1 MKTRYI
7 IFVLT
12 LLVAAIPAA
21 GRETYSL
28 KSGWRFFDGRQTS
41 SDGARAVMLP
51 HTWNPDAAAG
61 NADYYRGTGNYLKE
75 FDVPAAWS
83 GKRVFLKGYGGNSV
97 TTVFVNSR
105 LAGEHRGGHT
115 AFCFEITDLLR
126 PDAQNFLRVVVNNSP
141 SLDVLPTAGDMSVY
155 GGLFRDV
162 EIIVTGR
169 NAIAPTDHAS
179 DGVYIKQ
186 RSVSRQ
192 RVEADAVVRLSGSG
206 DVQVRMTVT
215 SARGDTVAVGSG
227 RTTLTRGAVATVAV
241 PFTINDPRLWH
252 GVKDPHLYSV
262 HVALSSGGTVQDA
275 VEVTTGFRR
284 VEVDAARGFFL
295 NGEPYPLRGV
305 IVHQDRP
312 LVGNAITARQ
322 VAEDMAMIKEMGA
335 NAVRVFGV
343 VHHPEFYRLCDREGI
358 VVWSDFPLVGPAYLA
373 DVAFVDTESFRANGM
388 SQAADIV
395 RQQFNHPSVAI
406 WGIFSN
412 MRMRDPTLL
421 PFVRALNDF
430 AKSEDAMRLTAASSN
445 DDGDIN
451 FATDLICWDHHFGWR
466 EGHPSD
472 INIWK
477 RDFRAR
483 WGNLRSAVSYGAGA
497 SIDHQGPL
505 GLRPD
510 DDGVWH
516 PEQWQ
521 TYLHETYYAS
531 LRDDAW
537 LWAIFAG
544 NMFDYGAAG
553 REQGGLRGINNTG
566 LVTFDRAHRKDA
578 FYFYKANWNADDPFL
593 HIADRR
599 WDVRHDA
606 VQSIKVF
613 TNIGEAELLVNGI
626 SQGSLAPHH
635 GMAIW
640 EDVKLRE
647 GVNIIEVHGGG
658 QSDTVRLE
666 FRPSAERRTL

>member
-1 MKTRYI
+1 MLL
-7 IFVLT
+7 FVALP
-12 LLVAAIPAA
+12 AAA
-21 GRETYSL
+21 GRETYNL
-28 KSGWRFFDGRQTS
+28 NSGWRFFDGRQTS
-41 SDGARAVMLP
+41 SDGARTVMLP
-51 HTWNPDAAAG
+51 HTWNPDATAG
-61 NADYYRGTGNYLKE
+61 NAHYYRGTGNYLKE
-75 FDVPAAWS
+75 FDAPSAWS

-126 PDAQNFLRVVVNNSP
+126 HGAQNFLRVVVNNSP

-155 GGLFRDV
+155 GGLFRDM

-169 NAIAPTDHAS
+169 NAIALTDHAS
-179 DGVYIKQ
+179 DGVYIRQ
-186 RSVSRQ
+186 RNVSRQ
-192 RVEADAVVRLSGSG
+192 RVEADAVVKLSGSG
-206 DVQVRMTVT
+206 NVQVRVAVT

-227 RTTLTRGAVATVAV
+227 RTTLTRGAMATVTV
-241 PFTINDPRLWH
+241 PFVVDNPRLWH

-262 HVALSSGGTVQDA
+262 HVALMSGGVIEDA
-275 VEVTTGFRR
+275 VEVTTGFRH
-284 VEVDAARGFFL
+284 VEADAARGFFL
-295 NGEPYPLRGV
+295 NGESYPLRGV
-305 IVHQDRP
+305 VVHQDRP

-322 VAEDMAMIKEMGA
+322 AAEDVALIKEMGA

-343 VHHPEFYRLCDREGI
+343 AHHPEFYRICDREGI

-373 DVAFVDTESFRANGM
+373 DVAFVDTEAFRANGL
-388 SQAADIV
+388 SQATDIV

-412 MRMRDPTLL
+412 VRMRDRALL
-421 PFVRALNDF
+421 PFVLALNDF

-445 DDGDIN
+445 DNGEIN
-451 FATDLICWDHHFGWR
+451 FVTDLICWDHHFGWR

-477 RDFRAR
+477 RDFRAQ
-483 WGNLRSAVSYGAGA
+483 WSNLRSAVSYGAGA

-521 TYLHETYYAS
+521 TYLHETYYES

-537 LWAIFAG
+537 LWGIFAG

-553 REQGGLRGINNTG
+553 LEQGGLRGINNTG
-566 LVTFDRAHRKDA
+566 LVTFDRVHRKDA
-578 FYFYKANWNADDPFL
+578 FYFYKANWNTHDPFV

-599 WDVRHDA
+599 WNIRHEA
-606 VQSIKVF
+606 VQNIKVF
-613 TNIGEAELLVNGI
+613 TNIDEAELFVNGI
-626 SQGSLAPHH
+626 SQGRLVPHH
-635 GMAIW
+635 GTAAW
-640 EDVKLRE
+640 EDVELRN
-647 GVNIIEVHGGG
+647 GVNLIEVRGGEH
-658 QSDTVRLE
+658 SDTVRLE
-666 FRPSAERRTL
+666 IRSDERRTLY